1 MAASNNNLLK
11 EHEKWLR
18 VATLIDF
25 AGRHLCHTVLHVK
38 EQLST
43 DGAKLYQEL
52 EGLKSKICR
61 FKDQQEVLC
70 PSSGIT
76 DESKFDLTLYT
87 SVIEKKFPNKYN
99 SLLTDLR
106 KFRNSEFHR
115 GNKSLSDKEFNQLW
129 NSTTHMLESHGF
141 DLQLTGDLKTCDL
154 STDQQFKDIAMQIF
168 FQGTTQKNIF
178 NYLKVAKQ
186 IILKL
191 LFLWL

>member
-1 MAASNNNLLK
+1 MAAANNNLLK

-87 SVIEKKFPNKYN
+87 SIIEKKFPNKYN

-106 KFRNSEFHR
+106 KSRNSEFHR
-115 GNKSLSDKEFNQLW
+115 GNKFLSDREFNQLW
-129 NSTTHMLESHGF
+129 NNTAQMLESHGF
-141 DLQLTGDLKTCDL
+141 DLQLIGDLKTCDL
-154 STDQQFKDIAMQIF
+154 STDQQFKDIAMHIF
-168 FQGTTQKNIF
+168 FQGMADFFK
-178 NYLKVAKQ
+178 YLEVSVQ

-191 LFLWL
+191 SFL

>member
-87 SVIEKKFPNKYN
+87 SVIEKKISK
-99 SLLTDLR
+99 
-106 KFRNSEFHR
+106 
-115 GNKSLSDKEFNQLW
+115 
-129 NSTTHMLESHGF
+129 
-141 DLQLTGDLKTCDL
+141 
-154 STDQQFKDIAMQIF
+154 
-168 FQGTTQKNIF
+168 
-178 NYLKVAKQ
+178 
-186 IILKL
+186 
-191 LFLWL
+191 

>member
-115 GNKSLSDKEFNQLW
+115 GNKSLSDKEFSQLW
-129 NSTTHMLESHGF
+129 NSTTQMLESHGF

-154 STDQQFKDIAMQIF
+154 STDQQFKDIAMHIF

-178 NYLKVAKQ
+178 NYLKVTKQ

-191 LFLWL
+191 LFL